1 MQVTFHRRIPPKHNR
16 PPNLLC
22 CCAAVPHLCYCCC
35 RWLNQLNPN
44 VKKGPFSAEEDA
56 AIMAAH
62 NIFGNKWAS
71 IAKLLPGR
79 CVRSENCRK
88 RQGLQGS
95 KKQQMARQ
103 RSHAKEAA
111 AEPAAAF
118 RSAATASMRIQHLHL
133 QDKQQGFRQL
143 TAAAAVSS
151 SYSCRT
157 C

>member
-1 MQVTFHRRIPPKHNR
+1 
-16 PPNLLC
+16 
-22 CCAAVPHLCYCCC
+22 
-35 RWLNQLNPN
+35 

-79 CVRSENCRK
+79 CVRSEFYVANGRACRAVK
-88 RQGLQGS
+88 SS
-95 KKQQMARQ
+95 KWHGNEATQRKQQQ
-103 RSHAKEAA
+103 L
-111 AEPAAAF
+111 AF

-157 C
+157 CWMNNLQQCMML